1 MPECETKYFGSVSYE
16 ASAAV
21 EFAAGLPGFE
31 SCHRFLPI
39 EEAARRPLIFLQSL
53 EQPGLC
59 FVTIP
64 VAAIDPGYQLKM
76 SPEDM
81 AAAGVAPQPDRAA
94 EIMCLAVMSL
104 ANEGAPTV
112 NLLAPIVVN
121 PRTGRA
127 VQSVRDDAVYSC
139 RQPLAQ
145 APELASCS

>member
-1 MPECETKYFGSVSYE
+1 MPQCETKYFGTVSYE

-31 SCHRFLPI
+31 SCCRFLPI

-64 VAAIDPGYQLKM
+64 VAAVDPGYQLKIGA
-76 SPEDM
+76 ED
-81 AAAGVAPQPDRAA
+81 AAAIGLDPQSGLPADVA
-94 EIMCLAVMSL
+94 CLVVMSI
-104 ANEGAPTV
+104 AGAGTPTV
-112 NLLAPIVVN
+112 NLLAPVVIN
-121 PRTGRA
+121 PRTGKA

-139 RQPLAQ
+139 RRPLGRAEEA
-145 APELASCS
+145 APCS

>member
-1 MPECETKYFGSVSYE
+1 MPQCETKYFGNVSYE
-16 ASAAV
+16 AGAAV

-39 EEAARRPLIFLQSL
+39 EETGRRPLIFLQSL

-64 VAAIDPGYQLKM
+64 VAAIDPGYGLKM
-76 SPEDM
+76 SAEDM
-81 AAAGVAPQPDRAA
+81 AAAGFDPRPDHPAD
-94 EIMCLAVMSL
+94 IVCLAVLSL
-104 ANEGAPTV
+104 AHASAPTV
-112 NLLAPIVVN
+112 NLLAPIVIN
-121 PRTGRA
+121 PRTGQA

-139 RQPLAQ
+139 GQPLGQ